1 MPETPKKGDV
11 PTEAPVAKKQLSL
24 VSVSKNEAK
33 KEVPEEDFGRMQGMR
48 TNGRRGKNSLL
59 FPELCLA

>member
-33 KEVPEEDFGRMQGMR
+33 KEVPEEDFETDARYEDERASG
-48 TNGRRGKNSLL
+48 
-59 FPELCLA
+59 